1 MNKVVIPLQL
11 MTLNQYTNANRTN
24 RYSGAKAKKQA
35 TEICR
40 LHTLQS
46 MAEGFKL
53 HELPAEFEFNWFLN
67 NRRTDPDTLAFQ
79 KKFILD
85 GFVAAGLLSND
96 GWGEIA
102 GWTEKFYIVKKE
114 FQRVEIKERFA

>member
-24 RYSGAKAKKQA
+24 R
-35 TEICR
+35 
-40 LHTLQS
+40 
-46 MAEGFKL
+46 
-53 HELPAEFEFNWFLN
+53 
-67 NRRTDPDTLAFQ
+67 RTDPDNIAFQ

-102 GWTEKFYIVKKE
+102 GWTEKFHIVKKE

>member
-1 MNKVVIPLQL
+1 MDKIVIPLQL

-40 LHTLQS
+40 LHTLQ
-46 MAEGFKL
+46 AVEAGFKL

-67 NRRTDPDTLAFQ
+67 NRRTDPDNIAFQ

-102 GWTEKFYIVKKE
+102 GWTEKFHIVKKE
-114 FQRVEIKERFA
+114 FQRVEIKEV